1 MLELLAEIILI
12 ASIIGIL
19 FIFFR
24 KMPVLISLPEIERV
38 KFPKSVRKQ
47 VFSKMKDLKKESL
60 KRIKPE
66 FKKEKKVNFPD
77 DYWEKIRKG

>member
-1 MLELLAEIILI
+1 MLELTAEIILI

-24 KMPVLISLPEIERV
+24 KMPVLVSLPEIERV
-38 KFPKSVRKQ
+38 KFLKSVPGQ
-47 VFSKMKDLKKESL
+47 VFSKMKDLKRESL
-60 KRIKPE
+60 KRAKPE
-66 FKKEKKVNFPD
+66 FEKEKEINFSE